1 MPRYRNIHAIRA
13 IRFRPTKS
21 LYRLLH
27 RAQEAIGKS
36 SRTNRN
42 TTLLARTYNA
52 RLHTLRWYYFQQ
64 LVEGKVLVYVLPI
77 RVHATAVANRIFGN
91 EKPTEIGRRH
101 IAVLLHTAAYGL
113 HGMIKESDARGQNAA
128 VILFEL
134 QAGNFEPLY

>member
-52 RLHTLRWYYFQQ
+52 RLHTLRWYYFCAHDQ
-64 LVEGKVLVYVLPI
+64 KTTPRTCI
-77 RVHATAVANRIFGN
+77 FSTACGASSNNR
-91 EKPTEIGRRH
+91 
-101 IAVLLHTAAYGL
+101 
-113 HGMIKESDARGQNAA
+113 S
-128 VILFEL
+128 
-134 QAGNFEPLY
+134 